1 MPVRI
6 LQSYGATPQ
15 EIEDDMPEIEVLH
28 QRGMEEGFMW
38 EYFGGTVTVNS
49 GRKYQVVEDRDE

>member
-6 LQSYGATPQ
+6 LKSYGATTE

-38 EYFGGTVTVNS
+38 KYFGGTVTVNS
-49 GRKYQVVEDRDE
+49 GRKYQVVEED

>member
-6 LQSYGATPQ
+6 IKSPEFATPE

-28 QRGMEEGFMW
+28 QRAMETEFMW
-38 EYFGGTVTVNS
+38 EYFGGIVTVNS
-49 GRKYQVVEDRDE
+49 GRQYQVVED

>member
-6 LQSYGATPQ
+6 IQSLDNATPE

-28 QRGMEEGFMW
+28 QRGMETEFMW
-38 EYFGGTVTVNS
+38 PFFGGTVTVNS
-49 GRKYQVVEDRDE
+49 GRKYQVVNED

>member
-6 LQSYGATPQ
+6 LKSYGATPE

-28 QRGMEEGFMW
+28 QRGMEEGFMGR
-38 EYFGGTVTVNS
+38 YFGGKVPFNS
-49 GRKYQVVEDRDE
+49 GRKTTVVEGD

>member
-6 LQSYGATPQ
+6 LKSYGATPE

-28 QRGMEEGFMW
+28 QRGMETEW
-38 EYFGGTVTVNS
+38 SWPYFGGTVNVNS
-49 GRKYQVVEDRDE
+49 GRKYQVAEGD